1 MLVAT
6 GGDLANPADRDRA
19 WGDPMNLVAVAE
31 KTAAPADGV
40 DFPSTMESRPN
51 LAELA
56 PQDAAHR
63 APGEPD
69 LLSVLAH
76 DIRTPLSALLAVS
89 ELLQED
95 LDVLDTRQ
103 IRGMVSTIHRGTLAL
118 RGLTEDLL
126 CATTIQAGRLSV
138 HLQPLSVV
146 DMLADVQ
153 PIVGPLL
160 LQKRQQLVV
169 SVRRPCATVS
179 VDRRRIGQVLFN
191 LIGNA
196 SKFSSAGQPIRVLVR
211 HNGQWVRVAVMD
223 RGTGVPNGEAA
234 RLFRPFCRAGA
245 PAGTDGFGLGLSIVD
260 AIVTAHGGR
269 VGAANRRGGGAT
281 FWFELPVQAAVPG
294 E

>member
-1 MLVAT
+1 
-6 GGDLANPADRDRA
+6 
-19 WGDPMNLVAVAE
+19 MNLVAVPDR
-31 KTAAPADGV
+31 TVAPADGV
-40 DFPSTMESRPN
+40 DLPATEESRPN
-51 LAELA
+51 LAKLA
-56 PQDAAHR
+56 PRAAAR
-63 APGEPD
+63 LALGEPD
-69 LLSVLAH
+69 LLSILAH
-76 DIRTPLSALLAVS
+76 DIRTPLAALLTVS

-160 LQKRQQLVV
+160 LQKRQKLAI
-169 SVRRPCATVS
+169 SVRRPCATVL

-196 SKFSSAGQPIRVLVR
+196 SKFSPAGQPIRVLLS
-211 HNGQWVRVAVMD
+211 HHGPWVRVAVAD
-223 RGTGVPNGEAA
+223 RGAGIPKGEAA
-234 RLFRPFCRAGA
+234 RLFQPFCRAGA
-245 PAGTDGFGLGLSIVD
+245 PAGSDGFGLGLAIVD
-260 AIVTAHGGR
+260 AIVKAHEGR

-281 FWFELPVQAAVPG
+281 FWFELPGQAAVPG